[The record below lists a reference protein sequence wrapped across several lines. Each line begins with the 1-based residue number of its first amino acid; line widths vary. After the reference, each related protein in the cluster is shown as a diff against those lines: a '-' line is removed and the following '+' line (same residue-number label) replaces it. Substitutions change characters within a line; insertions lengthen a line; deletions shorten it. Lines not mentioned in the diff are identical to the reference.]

1 MSDYVWVSAIFKNA
15 RLNRGWN
22 TDIFHSGKSEQE
34 PWLFSANRYGLP
46 VPEEHR
52 MQKIWADED
61 DAPIKKLPPV
71 FETDYAILVSE
82 KVKPVFDGFDLGKGD
97 LLPMKDGIFQ
107 SDQVTK
113 YGEEYF
119 SWVIGNSKSCF
130 LADESANNRKLH
142 PADTVYEM
150 NMAEAL
156 SDDDVAVSLAALDGA
171 DQWVDPLL
179 QSSLFLSRR
188 LGDAIVEAGLKEAF
202 FLYRCRVLEG
212 IAVNGMEQAA

>member
-1 MSDYVWVSAIFKNA
+1 MSDYVWVSAMFA
-15 RLNRGWN
+15 SGHLQRGWKI
-22 TDIFHSGKSEQE
+22 DLSEEGKTRGGAL
-34 PWLFSANRYGLP
+34 LFDNSNGSSISKEYRP
-46 VPEEHR
+46 
-52 MQKIWADED
+52 QKIWATDYD
-61 DAPIKKLPPV
+61 PPIKKLPPV
-71 FETDYAILVSE
+71 FDIGYTILVSE
-82 KVKPVFDGFDLGKGD
+82 KVKPVFDGFDLGEGN

-150 NMAEAL
+150 NIAEAL
-156 SDDDVAVSLAALDGA
+156 SDDDVAVSLSALDGA

-188 LGDAIVEAGLKEAF
+188 LGDAIVEAGLKKAF

>member
-1 MSDYVWVSAIFKNA
+1 MSNDYVWVSAIFKSA
-15 RLNRGWN
+15 TLNRAWI
-22 TDIFHSGKSEQE
+22 TDISHSGKSKQE
-34 PWLFSANRYGLP
+34 PWLFSANRQGLP

-52 MQKIWADED
+52 MQKIWAVKD

-71 FETDYAILVSE
+71 FETNYAILVSE
-82 KVKPVFDGFDLGKGD
+82 KVKPVFDGFDLGEGN

-107 SDQVTK
+107 SDQMTK

-119 SWVIGNSKSCF
+119 TWVIGNKKTAI
-130 LADESANNRKLH
+130 LLDETKCKMKLNPRGEVWH
-142 PADTVYEM
+142 LESSSIT
-150 NMAEAL
+150 
-156 SDDDVAVSLAALDGA
+156 DDDVVVSGAALDGP

-202 FLYRCRVLEG
+202 FLYRCRV
-212 IAVNGMEQAA
+212 I

>member
-1 MSDYVWVSAIFKNA
+1 MSNDYVWVSTIFKNA

-22 TDIFHSGKSEQE
+22 IDIFHSGKSEQE

-97 LLPMKDGIFQ
+97 LLPMKDGILQ

-119 SWVIGNSKSCF
+119 SWVIGNKKTAVLLDETKYKIKLNPRGEVWHLGSAPEM
-130 LADESANNRKLH
+130 ADNIV
-142 PADTVYEM
+142 TV
-150 NMAEAL
+150 
-156 SDDDVAVSLAALDGA
+156 SQAVLDGP
-171 DQWVDPLL
+171 DQWVDPL

-202 FLYRCRVLEG
+202 FLYRCRV
-212 IAVNGMEQAA
+212 I